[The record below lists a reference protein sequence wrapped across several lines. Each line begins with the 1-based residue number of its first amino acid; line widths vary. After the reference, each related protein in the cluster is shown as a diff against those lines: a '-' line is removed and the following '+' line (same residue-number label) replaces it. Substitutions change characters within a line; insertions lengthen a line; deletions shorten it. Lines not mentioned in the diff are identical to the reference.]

1 MARRSFLRAKIIQY
15 LNLQLSFL
23 QIQRDVRGD
32 MYYIRIVTLEISQPL
47 PSCLL
52 QKVDCVPGVLSL
64 RHLFKFNNQNNKF
77 KNNLSSTTSQLSKYK
92 NDLSVSLSKRR
103 FFQHG
108 SVTQKLIELILWAFA
123 SQCSYKEEKYVKK
136 ILCFAICVEDHILTQ
151 TTVTASAI

>member
-77 KNNLSSTTSQLSKYK
+77 KNNLSSTTS
-92 NDLSVSLSKRR
+92 
-103 FFQHG
+103 
-108 SVTQKLIELILWAFA
+108 
-123 SQCSYKEEKYVKK
+123 
-136 ILCFAICVEDHILTQ
+136 
-151 TTVTASAI
+151 